1 MTMTKEFIVFSER
14 PGLRAEL
21 IANALHLAELDQAI
35 VSTAVIGDQQAI
47 DQAFAQGAQKIYS
60 FGEKT
65 DDQLLDNYVPTLV
78 ALIKEKQPALVMVG
92 ATRQGKAI
100 AGRLGA
106 ALGISVITDAK
117 DFNQSNQDLEITHLI
132 FGGGAVRVEK
142 ANTTTTILTQGAS
155 VVDALPE
162 KSGAAGE
169 IEKVAFIEPTNKATL
184 VERKEKP
191 PASVNLSVAKSVV
204 CAGRGISKK
213 EDLDMVFE
221 LASLLNGEVAATR
234 PLTEGLDW
242 LPRERYI
249 GVSGATI
256 KPDLYLGL
264 GVSGQAQHT
273 VGITESRVIVAID
286 KDKDAPII
294 PQSDYFIVGDLY
306 EYVPALITA
315 LKARK

>member
-1 MTMTKEFIVFSER
+1 MTKEFIVFSEK

-21 IANALHLAELDQAI
+21 IANALQLATSEQAL
-35 VSTAVIGDQQAI
+35 VAAAVIGDQSAI
-47 DQAFAQGAQKIYS
+47 EQAFAQGAQKVYS
-60 FGEKT
+60 LGEQA
-65 DDQLLDNYVPTLV
+65 DGQLLDDYVPTLITF
-78 ALIKEKQPALVMVG
+78 LKEKQPALMLIG

-117 DFNQSNQDLEITHLI
+117 EFNQHDQALEITHLI

-142 ANTTTTILTQGAS
+142 ANTATTILTQGAS
-155 VVDALPE
+155 VVEAVPE
-162 KSGAAGE
+162 KSGASGE
-169 IEKVAFIEPTNKATL
+169 IEKVSFVEPNRKATL
-184 VERKEKP
+184 VERKAKP

-204 CAGRGISKK
+204 CAGRGIGKK
-213 EDLDMVFE
+213 EDLEMVFE

-249 GVSGATI
+249 GVSGATV
-256 KPDLYLGL
+256 KPDLYLSL

-294 PQSDYFIVGDLY
+294 PQSDYFIIGDLY
-306 EYVPALITA
+306 EVVPALIAA
-315 LKARK
+315 LQARK